1 MRVRDLLTKK
11 PSGVITIS
19 SDQTLRAASKVLA
32 QHNIGALVAVD
43 AAGLPV
49 GILSERDIV
58 RAIAATGAKALTRTV
73 DAVMTKDLII
83 AALEDDVTSLISTMT
98 DRHIRHLPIMHD
110 QKLVGM
116 VSIGDVVKA
125 QRDFFEDEA
134 HALERY
140 ITGAKA

>member
-1 MRVRDLLTKK
+1 
-11 PSGVITIS
+11 
-19 SDQTLRAASKVLA
+19 
-32 QHNIGALVAVD
+32 
-43 AAGLPV
+43 
-49 GILSERDIV
+49 
-58 RAIAATGAKALTRTV
+58 
-73 DAVMTKDLII
+73 MTKDLII
-83 AALEDDVTSLISTMT
+83 AVPEDDVTSLIGTMT

-125 QRDFFEDEA
+125 QCDIFEDEA

>member
-1 MRVRDLLTKK
+1 MKVRDLLAKK

-19 SDQTLRAASKVLA
+19 PDETLRAASEVLA
-32 QHNIGALVAVD
+32 EHNIGALVVVD

-58 RAIAATGAKALTRTV
+58 RAVATGGETALRLSV
-73 DAVMTKDLII
+73 SAVMTRDLII
-83 AALEDDVTSLISTMT
+83 AVPEDDAAYLIRTMT
-98 DRHIRHLPIMHD
+98 DRRIRHLPIMHD
-110 QKLVGM
+110 QRLAGM

-134 HALERY
+134 RTLERY

>member
-1 MRVRDLLTKK
+1 MKVRDLLTKK

-19 SDQTLRAASKVLA
+19 PDQTLRAASKVLA
-32 QHNIGALVAVD
+32 QYNIGALVAVD
-43 AAGLPV
+43 TAGLPV

-58 RAIAATGAKALTRTV
+58 RAVAEAGAKALTRTV

-134 HALERY
+134 LALERY

>member
-1 MRVRDLLTKK
+1 MKVRDLLTKK

-19 SDQTLRAASKVLA
+19 PDKPLRAASKVLA
-32 QHNIGALVAVD
+32 QHNIGVLVAVD
-43 AAGLPV
+43 VAGLPV

-58 RAIAATGAKALTRTV
+58 RAIAATGAKALTHTV

-83 AALEDDVTSLISTMT
+83 ATLEDDITSLISTMT

-110 QKLVGM
+110 QKLIGM

>member
-1 MRVRDLLTKK
+1 MKVRDLLARK

-19 SDQTLRAASKVLA
+19 PDQTLREASKVLA
-32 QHNIGALVAVD
+32 QHNIGVLIVVD
-43 AAGLPV
+43 AEGLPT

-58 RAIAATGAKALTRTV
+58 RAIATSGAKALSQTILS
-73 DAVMTKDLII
+73 VMTKEMII
-83 AALEDDVTSLISTMT
+83 AQPEDDAASLPQTMT
-98 DRHIRHLPIMHD
+98 ERRIRHLPVIQEHI
-110 QKLVGM
+110 LIGI

-134 HALERY
+134 RALERY

>member
-1 MRVRDLLTKK
+1 MKVRDLLAKK

-19 SDQTLRAASKVLA
+19 PDETLRAASEVLA
-32 QHNIGALVAVD
+32 EHNIGALVVVD

-58 RAIAATGAKALTRTV
+58 RAVATGGETALRLSV
-73 DAVMTKDLII
+73 SAVMTKDLII
-83 AALEDDVTSLISTMT
+83 AVPEDDAAYLIRTMT
-98 DRHIRHLPIMHD
+98 DRRIRHLPIMHD
-110 QKLVGM
+110 QRLAGM

-134 HALERY
+134 RTLERY

>member
-1 MRVRDLLTKK
+1 MKVRDLLAKK

-19 SDQTLRAASKVLA
+19 PDETLRAASAVLA
-32 QHNIGALVAVD
+32 EHNIGAVVVVD

-58 RAIAATGAKALTRTV
+58 RAVATGGETALRLSV
-73 DAVMTKDLII
+73 SAVMTKDLII
-83 AALEDDVTSLISTMT
+83 AVPEDDAAYLIRTMT
-98 DRHIRHLPIMHD
+98 DRRIRHLPIMHD
-110 QKLVGM
+110 QRLAGM

-134 HALERY
+134 RTLERY